1 MSIRRGWEEAA
12 PSCREGF
19 ALHLKEVADQDRLS
33 ASRRIL
39 GRGRLALLHESRKDL
54 ESELLERAM
63 AAFSLFRNPGTEWV
77 EIANRS
83 PLFLLSRRR
92 GRSFSSFFLPP
103 CSGSPPGL
111 R

>member
-63 AAFSLFRNPGTEWV
+63 EAFTPYQDPGTGRV
-77 EIANRS
+77 ELANRYH
-83 PLFLLSRRR
+83 LFVLSRRR
-92 GRSFSSFFLPP
+92 G
-103 CSGSPPGL
+103 
-111 R
+111 